1 MRSPHLRL
9 LSALLLIFLSIQS
22 PAQSFDQPPAQ
33 HSLNS
38 KEKLYGLSVFWKE
51 ASYNFAYFD
60 QVKDL
65 DWDAAYQQY
74 IGEVLQTTSDYEYYR
89 VLSRFAALLNDGMTT
104 VEIPAELVRQYVA
117 FPGIK
122 LAEANH
128 QAIVTAVT
136 KDLQQQIPLGSVIH
150 QVDGIDS
157 HTVLKQNV
165 FPYISSST
173 QHIRWDQGIRGNQR
187 YGYGLLAGLPGSK
200 VTLTLQTPDGSSK
213 TVTVSRLTRDTLID
227 QPSDWHTAKG
237 LVHAQ
242 PYSMRW
248 LDDKLAYVALNNFSE
263 MAVVEQ
269 FKQSL
274 PELQKAKALIL
285 DLRFNEGGNTFI
297 AEEILKHL
305 TFRDLTGAR
314 SRMRVHNSTYKAWGK
329 FAHQYRWAE
338 KYDTY
343 FQGDAWE
350 DSEPNI
356 LFADEIDNKDKLVI
370 PTVILISR
378 ETAKAAED
386 FLVYADGVKHF
397 KTIGEPTFGSTGQPL
412 LIDLPG
418 GGSAKICSKR
428 ETFADG
434 RDFVGFGIQPN
445 IFVKRDAD
453 YYLSQTDIT
462 LDKAYQWLS
471 KEVKKE
477 VAIMQNGSAPVLAL
491 D

>member
-1 MRSPHLRL
+1 MRSPRLRL
-9 LSALLLIFLSIQS
+9 FSLLLLVFISAQS
-22 PAQSFDQPPAQ
+22 PAQASTPQVLSD
-33 HSLNS
+33 
-38 KEKLYGLSVFWKE
+38 KDKLYGLSVFWKE

-74 IGEVLQTTSDYEYYR
+74 IGEVLQSKTDYDYYR

-104 VEIPAELVRQYVA
+104 IEIPLELVEQHVG
-117 FPGIK
+117 FPAIQ

-128 QAIVTAVT
+128 QAIVTAVA
-136 KDLQQQIPLGSVIH
+136 KDLQQQLPLGSVILE
-150 QVDGIDS
+150 VDGRDT
-157 HTVLKQNV
+157 HTVLKQEV

-187 YGYGLLAGLPGSK
+187 YGYGLLAGQPNSTLKLTVRTPDSK
-200 VTLTLQTPDGSSK
+200 VKTLSINRLTLNSP
-213 TVTVSRLTRDTLID
+213 I
-227 QPSDWHTAKG
+227 DWHTAKQPA
-237 LVHAQ
+237 HTK

-248 LDDKLAYVALNNFSE
+248 LDDKLAYVALNNFSD
-263 MAVVEQ
+263 MAVVDQ

-274 PELQKAKALIL
+274 PELQKAKAMIL

-329 FAHQYRWAE
+329 FAHQYGWAE
-338 KYDTY
+338 KYDAY
-343 FQGDAWE
+343 FQGNAWE
-350 DSEPNI
+350 DTEPNMI
-356 LFADEIDNKDKLVI
+356 FADEITSKDKLVI

-378 ETAKAAED
+378 ATAKAAED

-412 LIDLPG
+412 LVELPG

-434 RDFVGFGIQPN
+434 RDFVGFGIQPS
-445 IFVKRDAD
+445 ILVKRDAD

-462 LDKAYQWLS
+462 LDKAYEWLS
-471 KEVKKE
+471 KEVKKG
-477 VAIMQNGSAPVLAL
+477 VAMVHGGQAPVVAL
-491 D
+491 H